1 MVTISRVEYDALSQK
16 SEGYAELNQ
25 KLEWLMEQLRLVK
38 KKTYGSSSEHTQEEL
53 MDRLS
58 FVFNEAEAWQD
69 AEKKAREA
77 TTVAEHTWE
86 KRSSR
91 VEEVLPEDVP
101 VEVVEHYPDEAVQV
115 CPECGSQMSVI
126 GKEVRRSL
134 VMIPGR
140 CILCLF
146 LPALQKG
153 EHRNPSCKGK
163 KEPGRDPW
171 QLCVPGGDCPHHPP
185 GGPLLPLMRQF
196 ALWYRSL

>member
-101 VEVVEHYPDEAVQV
+101 VEVVEH
-115 CPECGSQMSVI
+115 
-126 GKEVRRSL
+126 
-134 VMIPGR
+134 
-140 CILCLF
+140 
-146 LPALQKG
+146 
-153 EHRNPSCKGK
+153 
-163 KEPGRDPW
+163 
-171 QLCVPGGDCPHHPP
+171 
-185 GGPLLPLMRQF
+185 
-196 ALWYRSL
+196 

>member
-134 VMIPGR
+134 VMIPAQVKIREDVYYAYSCQR
-140 CILCLF
+140 C
-146 LPALQKG
+146 
-153 EHRNPSCKGK
+153 K
-163 KEPGRDPW
+163 KESTETPVVKEKRVRP
-171 QLCVPGGDCPHHPP
+171 
-185 GGPLLPLMRQF
+185 
-196 ALWYRSL
+196 

>member
-1 MVTISRVEYDALSQK
+1 M
-16 SEGYAELNQ
+16 
-25 KLEWLMEQLRLVK
+25 K

-115 CPECGSQMSVI
+115 CPECGSQMSVL

-134 VMIPGR
+134 VMIPAQVKIR
-140 CILCLF
+140 EDVYY
-146 LPALQKG
+146 AYSASAAKR

-163 KEPGRDPW
+163 KSPAVIPGSY
-171 QLCVPGGDCPHHPP
+171 VPGGDCLHHPQ
-185 GGPLLPLMRQF
+185 GPLLPLMRQF